1 MKMIK
6 SEVGYHMNFDMYLRL
21 KDGIMRYIGSI
32 IAFLVLMIPIT
43 QDTAKAQVATEDDY
57 YKIVTVPSPADIA
70 LEVSGMHLQP
80 SGDLVLTTRF
90 GEVWLVEDPYMEGPS
105 RPEFKRLATGLHTP
119 LGITAKDGKYY
130 VAQRSELTELSD
142 TDGDEIID
150 QFRTFCNF
158 SMSGNYCEY
167 VHGPIL
173 LPDGS
178 FWVNMNLADNGY
190 LTREPFYGEMGH
202 HAPWKGW
209 AMRITPEGQME
220 PIASGLRSPPGMGI
234 GKDGT
239 LYYSE
244 NQGGWVGTG
253 YVSTVDEGD
262 FFGHPSSLKSAGL
275 PGTNTLIR
283 EKDIPVQD
291 SLMMHEAV
299 EMLPELKMPSVRLPH
314 GVMGTSLS
322 WILED
327 TTSGAFGPFQ
337 GQLFVADQGQSK
349 IMRVFME
356 EVSGEKQGV
365 AFQFREGFESGIIR
379 STWGIDGSMF
389 VGMSDR
395 GWNALGTEPDG
406 LQRLVWTGKTPF
418 EVKAIRAKPDGFELE
433 FTKPIDPTTARMAES
448 YQLSSFDYLYRKEY
462 GSPLIDQQ
470 PSSLQGVILSED
482 RMKARLV
489 LNEPLRAGYIYQIT
503 TSGIQSEQG
512 EDILHPEAFYSLNQ
526 IPSGPKASLFEEDV
540 LNEQQPKSALTD
552 QEDVSVPLK
561 KHQTSLPEGWEN
573 GADQVVNIGT
583 NPGLKYDI
591 EQFQVKAGS
600 KIKLVFTNSDD
611 MLHNLVIT
619 PPNQATPV
627 GKLALEMGINGPK
640 QDYVPSTEGVLF
652 YTSLVEPG
660 SSQTI
665 FFEVPNE
672 PGEYQFVCTY
682 PGHYITM
689 RGIMKVVE

>member
-1 MKMIK
+1 
-6 SEVGYHMNFDMYLRL
+6 MNNTNR
-21 KDGIMRYIGSI
+21 I
-32 IAFLVLMIPIT
+32 IRNIQLVF
-43 QDTAKAQVATEDDY
+43 VATIVALLHLSYTVQLSFGQATEADY
-57 YKIVTVPSPADIA
+57 YRIVTVPSPADIA

-80 SGDLVLTTRF
+80 SGDLILTTRY
-90 GEVWLVEDPYMEGPS
+90 GDIWLVEDPYMEGPA
-105 RPEFKRLATGLHTP
+105 RPEFKKMATGLHTP
-119 LGITAKDGKYY
+119 LGITVKNGKYY

-142 TDGDEIID
+142 TDGDEVFD
-150 QFRTFCNF
+150 KFRTFCTF
-158 SMSGNYCEY
+158 AMSGNYCEY

-209 AMRITPEGQME
+209 AMRITPNGQME

-253 YVSTVDEGD
+253 FVSTVEEGD
-262 FFGHPSSLKSAGL
+262 FFGHPSSLKSASL
-275 PGTNTLIR
+275 PGANAPVTA
-283 EKDIPVQD
+283 EDIPDRD
-291 SLMMHEAV
+291 SLMLHEAIEIV
-299 EMLPELKMPSVRLPH
+299 PELKMPSVRLPH

-327 TTSGAFGPFQ
+327 TTDGAFGPFEN
-337 GQLFVADQGQSK
+337 QLFVADQGQSK

-356 EVSGEKQGV
+356 EVKGKMQGA

-406 LQRLVWTGKTPF
+406 LQRLVWTGKLPF

-433 FTKPIDPTTARMAES
+433 FTKPVDPATAQAAQS

-462 GSPLIDQQ
+462 GSPLIDQK
-470 PSSLQGVILSED
+470 PSALKGIILSED
-482 RMKARLV
+482 RMHVRLV

-503 TSGIQSEQG
+503 TSGVQSAQG
-512 EDILHPEAFYSLNQ
+512 NHILHPEAFYSLNQ
-526 IPSGPKASLFEEDV
+526 IPSGSQAV
-540 LNEQQPKSALTD
+540 LSDERIIDNQQKKSTTTD
-552 QEDVSVPLK
+552 QSGVSGPQN
-561 KHQTSLPEGWEN
+561 KHQTTLPEDWEN

-583 NPGLKYDI
+583 EPGLKYDI
-591 EQFQVKAGS
+591 DQFQVKAGS
-600 KIKLVFTNSDD
+600 RVKLVFTNSDD
-611 MLHNLVIT
+611 MLHNVVIT
-619 PPNQATPV
+619 PPGQATPV
-627 GKLALEMGINGPK
+627 GKMALEMGIDGPK
-640 QDYVPSTEGVLF
+640 NDYVPSTQQVLF
-652 YTSLVEPG
+652 HTSLVQPG
-660 SSQTI
+660 STETI
-665 FFEVPNE
+665 FFRVPNE